1 VVVITRDVT
10 GVSVPDGSG
19 LVTIVPKSMVRAV
32 DVDGAFDLI
41 RGGSGSQEIRWER
54 AWRTLVGGLVVLMG
68 VDVSC

>member
-1 VVVITRDVT
+1 VITRDVT

-19 LVTIVPKSMVRAV
+19 LVTIGVPNRWSAAV

-41 RGGSGSQEIRWER
+41 RGGSGSPKEIRWER
-54 AWRTLVGGLVVLMG
+54 AWRTLVGGVGRAHG